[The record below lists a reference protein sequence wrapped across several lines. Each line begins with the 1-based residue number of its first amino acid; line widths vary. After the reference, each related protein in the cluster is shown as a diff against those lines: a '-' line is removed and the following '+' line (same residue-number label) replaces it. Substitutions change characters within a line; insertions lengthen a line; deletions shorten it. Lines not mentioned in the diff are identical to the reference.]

1 MRGESLMGILAV
13 AALAL
18 NPSLVTAKSKGQS
31 QKLSPPTSRQTTD
44 NSFSNKAVQGSGSV
58 TGGSTTIGRS
68 GTKIMKTKHDT
79 AKNSIS
85 NVR

>member
-1 MRGESLMGILAV
+1 MGILAV

-31 QKLSPPTSRQTTD
+31 QKLSPSTNRQTIN
-44 NSFSNKAVQGSGSV
+44 NSISNKAVQGSGSV

-68 GTKIMKTKHDT
+68 GTKTTKPKHDT